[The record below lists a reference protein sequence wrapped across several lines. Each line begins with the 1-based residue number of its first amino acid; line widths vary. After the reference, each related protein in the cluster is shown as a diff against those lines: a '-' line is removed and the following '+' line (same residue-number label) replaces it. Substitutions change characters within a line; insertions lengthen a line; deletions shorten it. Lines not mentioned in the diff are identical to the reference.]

1 MKNKIK
7 GFTLIELIITMVIV
21 AILSI
26 VSITGYAIHVENA
39 RASEVC
45 PIVHAIIDAQKI
57 YYLENG
63 CYCDAITALPIE
75 VDGNIV
81 NRSNFGGDGQD
92 RDCIQTQY
100 FSYATWEQK
109 LVRSAYVAFA
119 RTNKKASSNGT
130 YWTGIVSVHG
140 NNVSWQGHSW
150 FAGSIN
156 DHLIRKIAFV
166 KIAKTLCNKD
176 ISNILN

>member
-7 GFTLIELIITMVIV
+7 GFTLVELIIMMVIV

-26 VSITGYAIHVENA
+26 LSITGYAIHVENA
-39 RASEVC
+39 RASEVI
-45 PIVHAIIDAQKI
+45 PIVNSLINAQKV

-63 CYCDAITALPIE
+63 CYCNCITALPNVI
-75 VDGNIV
+75 DGNVV
-81 NRSNFGGDGQD
+81 NKTNFDGDGQN

-100 FSYATWEQK
+100 FAYATWEQK
-109 LVRSAYVAFA
+109 LVSSAYVAFA
-119 RTNKKASSNGT
+119 RIGSGTTTDGT
-130 YWTGIVSVHG
+130 YWRGIVSVRG
-140 NNVSWQGHSW
+140 NRVAWQGHGW

-156 DHLIRKIAFV
+156 DHFIRKAVFV

-176 ISNILN
+176 ISEILN

>member
-1 MKNKIK
+1 MKNKEK

-26 VSITGYAIHVENA
+26 VSVTGYAIHVENA

-45 PIVHAIIDAQKI
+45 PIVHSIIDAQKI

-63 CYCDAITALPIE
+63 CYCDCITDLPIE

-81 NRSNFGGDGQD
+81 RMSNIGSDGQS
-92 RDCIQTQY
+92 RDCIQTQS
-100 FSYATWEQK
+100 FAYATWEQK
-109 LVRSAYVAFA
+109 LVKSAYIAFA
-119 RTNKKASSNGT
+119 RTGKSASSSGT
-130 YWTGIVSVHG
+130 YWTGIISVHG
-140 NNVSWQGHSW
+140 NKVAWQGHSW

-156 DHLIRKIAFV
+156 DHFIRKAVFV

-176 ISNILN
+176 ISSILK